1 MARTARRT
9 TAEIDRTKSTGLGVK
24 PGLRKLRAAV
34 GPVLLLI
41 FALFIATPAAFA
53 QISADPLDEIYNWFD
68 VWEGRGYL
76 DQMPVFRPY
85 PENVI
90 IGALERVAVVGDVES
105 RDVAESWLERLNGRI
120 DTEWWLTQETRL
132 RNDDEYHVKGG
143 IGVTVHGRLS
153 DTVTASGS
161 IAGLL
166 LDVEDGEL
174 LPEGRRTDWDI
185 NDDWSEI
192 GVAGRDFAALN
203 QVNSSFAWG
212 TESLYL
218 HAGIMRRSFGPL
230 HDDGIVLSPYAFQSP
245 GIVTSWHRGN
255 FRFSAGLFS
264 LTATQLYE
272 ENTPF
277 NEENVDVVDTTASP
291 TGDLDFVRDPEEYP
305 GKWVFIHDFR
315 WQARPWLSVAFFESI
330 TWGPRFELAYLM
342 PLKWTFNAQGN
353 NGAQDSAK
361 MGLSAVAQPR
371 RDLQLPFVVY
381 VDDASFNDL
390 AQFNFDTKLKLG
402 IHTGAIWTPTH
413 RFLRRVQFDYLA
425 LFPYMYTHDGGGG
438 VYDPEPNYGSY
449 THQGESIGPGLDPN
463 SDRVTL
469 QATFRPAPR
478 LDATI
483 TGRMIRHANASEGV
497 EDVNL
502 AGHDGSIT
510 DDGRYYRFQE
520 SDGDGEIY
528 VETGRLSFQNDLR
541 FLNQDNIEHIFQTGI
556 DVTYT
561 VPLRRGALALEAG
574 YQFEYIQ
581 GPLSYES
588 TGTSA
593 PGREPAEGDANVV
606 VYETVA
612 GDDETNHYVNFQ
624 ITFRY

>member
-1 MARTARRT
+1 MPRTIHENDARSSSGPT
-9 TAEIDRTKSTGLGVK
+9 THLYTRERLAFSAIGRLVFCI
-24 PGLRKLRAAV
+24 A
-34 GPVLLLI
+34 I
-41 FALFIATPAAFA
+41 ALFVATPVVFS
-53 QISADPLDEIYNWFD
+53 QISADPLDDIYQWFD
-68 VWEGRGYL
+68 IWEGRGYL

-90 IGALERVAVVGDVES
+90 IGALERVAMVGDAES
-105 RDVAESWLERLNGRI
+105 RTVAQEWLDRLGGRI

-132 RNDDEYHVKGG
+132 RNSDEYHVKGG
-143 IGVTVHGRLS
+143 IGVTVHGRLADS
-153 DTVTASGS
+153 VTVAGS

-192 GVAGRDFAALN
+192 SVAGRDFAALS
-203 QVNSSFAWG
+203 QVNTSFVWG

-245 GIVTSWHRGN
+245 GLVTSWHRGN

-272 ENTPF
+272 ESTPF
-277 NEENVDVVDTTASP
+277 NDDEANTDVVAPS
-291 TGDLDFVRDPEEYP
+291 GDLDFVRDPEEHP
-305 GKWVFIHDFR
+305 GKWVFIQDYR
-315 WQARPWLSVAFFESI
+315 WQALPWLSVAFFESV

-353 NGAQDSAK
+353 VGFADSSK
-361 MGLSAVAQPR
+361 MGLSALVQPR
-371 RDLQLPFVVY
+371 RDVQLPFVVY

-402 IHTGAIWTPTH
+402 VHTGVIWTPTH
-413 RFLRRVQFDYLA
+413 RLLRRVQFDYLA
-425 LFPYMYTHDGGGG
+425 LFPYMYTHDGEGG
-438 VYDPEPNYGSY
+438 VYEPVPNYTSY
-449 THQGESIGPGLDPN
+449 THQGESLGPGLDPN
-463 SDRVTL
+463 SDRLTL
-469 QATFRPAPR
+469 QATFQPLPR
-478 LDATI
+478 LSTTI
-483 TGRMIRHANASEGV
+483 VGRMIRHANASEGI
-497 EDVNL
+497 EDLNL

-510 DDGRYYRFQE
+510 DDGRYYHFQV
-520 SDGDGEIY
+520 DGDDIY
-528 VETGRLSFQNDLR
+528 VETGRLSFQDDLR
-541 FLNQDNIEHIFQTGI
+541 FLNQDNIEYVFQTGI
-556 DVTYT
+556 DVAYT
-561 VPLRRGALALEAG
+561 IPLPRTTFVLEAG

-581 GPLSYES
+581 GPLSYRS
-588 TGTSA
+588 TGTTA
-593 PGREPAEGDANVV
+593 PGVDSADGDADVV

-612 GDDETNHYVNFQ
+612 GDDEVNHYVNFQ
-624 ITFRY
+624 ITLRY